1 VVQAAVDA
9 LLDQTTTIKKVVA
22 VLALGDVAFEGSD
35 SLENPEAVF
44 Q

>member
-1 VVQAAVDA
+1 
-9 LLDQTTTIKKVVA
+9 VA